1 MLSHSPPYL
10 PCRDT
15 RAGLG
20 TPSHKKTFNHSR
32 RGAKSAKNWDWSSF
46 CHRGEKKHT
55 IFRISFPFRRGIKT
69 QWTLSVS
76 QRKKYR
82 NMKINP
88 QINKPREASRRH
100 SAVLQRTGKF
110 IFFPDI
116 GNRKFASSLNPTII
130 PCPVPISPRHHFSQ
144 YGISSPFLAMRLR
157 KPSWCIFIHKSSLAN
172 SKIYK
177 MFIHIP
183 RIVSRNEFHTGTTR
197 LKKKEKKI
205 LCFEIH

>member
-1 MLSHSPPYL
+1 MRSGEGGRGKKIQTLCYRELHTDWLARAHLHKSENVLAQTRHAISLSALFTMQGHP
-10 PCRDT
+10 
-15 RAGLG
+15 
-20 TPSHKKTFNHSR
+20 
-32 RGAKSAKNWDWSSF
+32 RGAGNPLAQENIQSFSPWGKKREELRLKLVLPPGGKN
-46 CHRGEKKHT
+46 HT
-55 IFRISFPFRRGIKT
+55 IFRISFPFRRSIKT
-69 QWTLSVS
+69 VS

-82 NMKINP
+82 NIKINP

-157 KPSWCIFIHKSSLAN
+157 KPS
-172 SKIYK
+172 
-177 MFIHIP
+177 
-183 RIVSRNEFHTGTTR
+183 
-197 LKKKEKKI
+197 
-205 LCFEIH
+205 